1 MWKYR
6 TGDVCCVIVVLLCL
20 TVFEL
25 LRIREIR
32 KAWTGFGDVDA
43 SVGMRSVCRTW
54 ASGSTRE
61 STCVVRILDLL
72 FLATSGLFVALKGFD
87 STF

>member
-1 MWKYR
+1 
-6 TGDVCCVIVVLLCL
+6 VCCVIVVLLCL

-25 LRIREIR
+25 LKIREIR
-32 KAWTGFGDVDA
+32 KSWTGFGDVEA
-43 SVGMRSVCRTW
+43 SVGMRSICKTW

-72 FLATSGLFVALKGFD
+72 FLATPSFCNYVSNYMSIKKY
-87 STF
+87 S

>member
-1 MWKYR
+1 
-6 TGDVCCVIVVLLCL
+6 VCCVIVVLLCP

-32 KAWTGFGDVDA
+32 KSWTGFGDVEA
-43 SVGMRSVCRTW
+43 SVGMRSICRTW

-61 STCVVRILDLL
+61 STCVVRILDPL
-72 FLATSGLFVALKGFD
+72 FLVSERGCV
-87 STF
+87 STTLVELVDV